1 VIAWGKLEQL
11 LRRWTNVVAEL
22 LQVRAG
28 DADEGA
34 AMSVSTDALEATD
47 PTLAT
52 AQAFS
57 AAAAA
62 VADTTTPQTLLDD
75 ALGRL
80 AHLLGLSAC
89 AILASGEGALLC
101 VASLGLPSEYLVE
114 LDPAQMLA
122 HGFRSSWSVA
132 LTTTD
137 GGVVGVFVALE
148 TDPVPP
154 SAAVLELASAYGS
167 RIALGLDR
175 LRQESTLAARYQAVV
190 VALTS
195 ALDAR
200 DEYTG
205 RHSTETS
212 ELAVRVGARL
222 GMSERECEVLA
233 QIAVLHD
240 VGKLGIPT
248 DVLLKQGP
256 LDGPEQTLMREHP
269 VIGERILSGISGLG
283 EVARAVRC
291 EHERWDG
298 HGYPDGLA
306 GEQIPLAA
314 RVVFACD
321 AWHAMTS
328 DRPYRPAMPHAEAR
342 EEVRGGAGTQF
353 DPRVAQALLEILGD
367 HAPPPACSPS
377 ESRDR
382 ALARELTE
390 IALEI
395 GARDVFVFRRV
406 ADRLYSHLGGVGR
419 GAGWA
424 GNIELDSREEH
435 HVRAALERGEPLC
448 VELER
453 TGRIVGPY
461 WGRSAVVVPCD
472 EETVVIFGSPTDSV
486 AGACTERSA
495 ELAERVRA
503 LVVDVSPAKRLADEL
518 EVLAAV
524 REITTV
530 NADGMGETLVA
541 IAARARASLSAE
553 FAAVATIP
561 SGDVDAGIGVDAGA
575 WQPRDLGAA
584 ARALSRF
591 AAGSTALPVLCQD
604 VSGLED
610 APEGFRQDDGVS
622 SLHVLPIGT
631 PAIAVLLVVH
641 AEPGLRGF
649 TALCQRVAAAV
660 SDAAEAVIRRG
671 IAQERLQAENA
682 RLGEQLRTD
691 ALTGVASRSAWEEAL
706 REEEEH
712 GPSGRSPVAVVFVD
726 IDGLKAVNDE
736 SGHGAGDELLC
747 RCAALLAGSVRSTDL
762 VARIGGDEFGVL
774 LRYTDEDHARA
785 WCAMLDA
792 LMEAARPLRWSLGCA
807 SVPARG
813 SLAAAVA
820 AADRAMYAAKSRARA
835 LRVEFAGAHSIGA
848 DVIAP
853 RDSDSR

>member
-1 VIAWGKLEQL
+1 
-11 LRRWTNVVAEL
+11 
-22 LQVRAG
+22 
-28 DADEGA
+28 
-34 AMSVSTDALEATD
+34 MSVSTDALDAND
-47 PTLAT
+47 PTLVA
-52 AQAFS
+52 AQALN
-57 AAAAA
+57 A
-62 VADTTTPQTLLDD
+62 
-75 ALGRL
+75 
-80 AHLLGLSAC
+80 
-89 AILASGEGALLC
+89 
-101 VASLGLPSEYLVE
+101 
-114 LDPAQMLA
+114 
-122 HGFRSSWSVA
+122 
-132 LTTTD
+132 
-137 GGVVGVFVALE
+137 
-148 TDPVPP
+148 
-154 SAAVLELASAYGS
+154 
-167 RIALGLDR
+167 
-175 LRQESTLAARYQAVV
+175 AARYQAVV

-212 ELAVRVGARL
+212 ELAVRVGERL
-222 GMSERECEVLA
+222 GLEAADCEVLA

-248 DVLLKQGP
+248 EVLLKQGP
-256 LDGPEQTLMREHP
+256 LSAAEEALMREHP
-269 VIGERILSGISGLG
+269 VIGERILSGIAGLG
-283 EVARAVRC
+283 EVACAVRS

-314 RVVFACD
+314 RIVFACD

-328 DRPYRPAMPHAEAR
+328 DRPYRPAMAHAEAR
-342 EEVRGGAGTQF
+342 EELRRGAGTQF

-382 ALARELTE
+382 ALSHELTE

-395 GARDVFVFRRV
+395 GAPDLFVFRRV

-424 GNIELDSREEH
+424 GNIELDPRKERHVSDALSRGAP
-435 HVRAALERGEPLC
+435 VC

-453 TGRIVGPY
+453 PGRIFGPY

-472 EETVVIFGSPTDSV
+472 DATLVIFGSPTDSV
-486 AGACTERSA
+486 AGVGSERSA
-495 ELAERVRA
+495 ELAGRVRE

-530 NADGMGETLVA
+530 NAEGMGETLVA

-561 SGDVDAGIGVDAGA
+561 SKEVDATLGVDAGA
-575 WQPRDLGAA
+575 WQPLDLGAA
-584 ARALSRF
+584 GRALSRF
-591 AAGSTALPVLCQD
+591 AASCADLPLLCQD
-604 VSGLED
+604 VSEFTD
-610 APEGFRQDDGVS
+610 APEGFGQGDGVS
-622 SLHVLPIGT
+622 SLHVLPIGS
-631 PAIAVLLVVH
+631 PAIAILLVVH

-649 TALCQRVAAAV
+649 TALCQRVATAM

-671 IAQERLQAENA
+671 IAQERLRAENI

-706 REEEEH
+706 RGEERHE
-712 GPSGRSPVAVVFVD
+712 PGRSPVSVVIVD
-726 IDGLKAVNDE
+726 LDGLKAVNDE
-736 SGHGAGDELLC
+736 GGHAAGDDLLC
-747 RCAALLAGSVRSTDL
+747 RCAALLAASVSSSDL

-774 LRYTDEDHARA
+774 LRSTDEDHARA
-785 WCAMLDA
+785 WCELLSARA
-792 LMEAARPLRWSLGCA
+792 EAARPLCWSLGWATAPPRA
-807 SVPARG
+807 SV
-813 SLAAAVA
+813 AAAVA
-820 AADRAMYAAKSRARA
+820 AADRAMYEMKSRARS
-835 LRVEFAGAHSIGA
+835 LR
-848 DVIAP
+848 P
-853 RDSDSR
+853 

>member
-1 VIAWGKLEQL
+1 MSL
-11 LRRWTNVVAEL
+11 L
-22 LQVRAG
+22 
-28 DADEGA
+28 
-34 AMSVSTDALEATD
+34 TDALEAID
-47 PTLAT
+47 PTLA
-52 AQAFS
+52 AAEAFS
-57 AAAAA
+57 AAALAA
-62 VADTTTPQTLLDD
+62 ADVATPQGLLND
-75 ALGRL
+75 ALGEL
-80 AHLLGLSAC
+80 ADLLGVSAC
-89 AILASGEGALLC
+89 AILASGEGGLLC

-132 LTTTD
+132 LTMP
-137 GGVVGVFVALE
+137 GGRVVGAFVALE
-148 TDPVPP
+148 HDPGPP
-154 SAAVLELASAYGS
+154 SAEVLALASAYGS

-175 LRQESTLAARYQAVV
+175 LDQEATLAARYHAVV

-212 ELAVRVGARL
+212 ELAVRVGERL
-222 GMSERECEVLA
+222 GMSEGEREVLA

-248 DVLLKQGP
+248 EVLLKQGP
-256 LDGPEQTLMREHP
+256 LDGPEQALMREHP
-269 VIGERILSGISGLG
+269 VIGERILSGISGLT

-314 RVVFACD
+314 RIVFACD

-328 DRPYRPAMPHAEAR
+328 DRPYRPAMPVAEAR
-342 EEVRGGAGTQF
+342 EELRRGAGTQF

-382 ALARELTE
+382 ALSRELTE

-395 GARDVFVFRRV
+395 GARDLFVFRRI

-435 HVRAALERGEPLC
+435 HLRAALLRGEPVC

-472 EETVVIFGSPTDSV
+472 DETVVVFGSPTDSV

-495 ELAERVRA
+495 ELAERVRS
-503 LVVDVSPAKRLADEL
+503 LVVDVSPAKQLADEL

-530 NADGMGETLVA
+530 NADGMRETLAA
-541 IAARARASLSAE
+541 IAGRARAALSAE
-553 FAAVATIP
+553 FAALATIT
-561 SGDVDAGIGVDAGA
+561 SGEIDAAIGVDAGA
-575 WQPRDLGAA
+575 WAPRDMGAA
-584 ARALSRF
+584 SRALSHF
-591 AAGSTALPVLCQD
+591 AAASGDLPVLCQD
-604 VSGLED
+604 VSELDD
-610 APEGFRQDDGVS
+610 APEGFRQENGVS
-622 SLHVLPIGT
+622 SLHVLPIGS

-649 TALCQRVAAAV
+649 TALCQRVAAAM
-660 SDAAEAVIRRG
+660 SDAAEAVVRRG

-706 REEEEH
+706 RDEEAH
-712 GPSGRSPVAVVFVD
+712 GPSSHSPVSVVIVD

-747 RCAALLAGSVRSTDL
+747 RCAALMAGSVRSTDL

-774 LRYTDEDHARA
+774 LRYTDADHARA
-785 WCAMLDA
+785 WCEMVDA
-792 LMEAARPLRWSLGCA
+792 LMGAARPLRWSLGCA
-807 SVPARG
+807 SVPPQR
-813 SLAAAVA
+813 SVAAAVV

-835 LRVEFAGAHSIGA
+835 RAALA
-848 DVIAP
+848 
-853 RDSDSR
+853 